1 MLPPSLSSSSSF
13 SFISFLQFALAL
25 PEQLLVHTLLSLF
38 LSLFFSIFHS
48 RVSYL
53 LLLLPLCF
61 SSSLTLTVLILSHRH
76 FVSFTLSLMYVHTY
90 GSFLFLS
97 IAFFVIEFR
106 RDSRAI
112 GSRVENARASL
123 SLPFSRHAIVPI
135 LRPARFR
142 SFYRTVDFD
151 GFIRTLYSLPLY
163 SRDLKSLIISATRA
177 ERTSAPEE
185 RIMKR
190 GTIRRAGKREDSD

>member
-1 MLPPSLSSSSSF
+1 MLPPSLSSSSSI

-25 PEQLLVHTLLSLF
+25 PEQLLVHTLLSFF
-38 LSLFFSIFHS
+38 LSLFFSLFFIPALLISFFFRS
-48 RVSYL
+48 VSL
-53 LLLLPLCF
+53 F
-61 SSSLTLTVLILSHRH
+61 LSH
-76 FVSFTLSLMYVHTY
+76 FDSPDSITSPFCFFYPLSDVHTY
-90 GSFLFLS
+90 VSFLFLS

-123 SLPFSRHAIVPI
+123 SLPFSRHAIVPN

-163 SRDLKSLIISATRA
+163 SRDLK
-177 ERTSAPEE
+177 
-185 RIMKR
+185 
-190 GTIRRAGKREDSD
+190 

>member
-1 MLPPSLSSSSSF
+1 MF
-13 SFISFLQFALAL
+13 
-25 PEQLLVHTLLSLF
+25 LF
-38 LSLFFSIFHS
+38 LSHFDSPDSITSPFCFF
-48 RVSYL
+48 Y
-53 LLLLPLCF
+53 PL
-61 SSSLTLTVLILSHRH
+61 SD
-76 FVSFTLSLMYVHTY
+76 VHTY
-90 GSFLFLS
+90 VSFLFLS

-112 GSRVENARASL
+112 GWLARGECSRFSL
-123 SLPFSRHAIVPI
+123 SLPFSRHAIVPN

-177 ERTSAPEE
+177 ERTSALEE